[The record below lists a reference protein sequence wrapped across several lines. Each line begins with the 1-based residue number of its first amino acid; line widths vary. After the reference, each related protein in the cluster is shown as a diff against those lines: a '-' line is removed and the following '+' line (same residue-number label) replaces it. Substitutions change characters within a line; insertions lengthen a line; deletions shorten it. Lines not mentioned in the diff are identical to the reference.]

1 MDRVAALTG
10 KSGARL
16 RRPSPEAG
24 VLSKGE
30 RARSPAPGRVPE
42 GLLGRL
48 CLMVETLR
56 EVCVTEE
63 QYRKLFLFQADPG
76 QWASRAQPARRTQA
90 WAQAL
95 SHAAQHLWNRRGLES
110 TPQVWALPGPGPHS
124 ETKTSLPCK
133 IEKVVLCES
142 P

>member
-16 RRPSPEAG
+16 RRPSPEAR

-30 RARSPAPGRVPE
+30 RAQSPAPGCRVPE

-56 EVCVTEE
+56 EVCVAEE

-76 QWASRAQPARRTQA
+76 Q
-90 WAQAL
+90 
-95 SHAAQHLWNRRGLES
+95 
-110 TPQVWALPGPGPHS
+110 
-124 ETKTSLPCK
+124 
-133 IEKVVLCES
+133 
-142 P
+142 